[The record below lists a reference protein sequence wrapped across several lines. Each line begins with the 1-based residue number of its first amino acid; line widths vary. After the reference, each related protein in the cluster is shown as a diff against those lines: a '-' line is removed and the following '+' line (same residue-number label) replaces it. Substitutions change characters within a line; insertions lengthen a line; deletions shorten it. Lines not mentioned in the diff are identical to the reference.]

1 MKLTIKT
8 NFSFSKVNRRI
19 NAMMNSSV
27 REMRQGG
34 AEDFKA
40 NIDSGISPPLKE
52 KTTMQVRKIR
62 GISGDK
68 PLYAT
73 GALYDSIKEVK
84 DGVQMMEYGLFH
96 DKGFKPRKIPVVR
109 KNYYMMMKNLNTRVP
124 ERNFI
129 TIKTETFVRAVNSFW
144 KEFTTALRK

>member
-1 MKLTIKT
+1 MKLKIKT
-8 NFSFSKVNRRI
+8 NFSFSKVGRRI

-34 AEDFKA
+34 AKDFKA
-40 NIDSGISPPLKE
+40 NIDAGLSPPLKQ

-73 GALYDSIKEVK
+73 GALYNSIKEVK
-84 DGVQMMEYGLFH
+84 DGVQMMEYGLLH
-96 DKGFKPRKIPVVR
+96 DKGFKPTNIPVVR
-109 KNYYMMMKNLNTRVP
+109 KNYYMMMKNLNTLVP
-124 ERNFI
+124 KRNFI
-129 TIKTETFVRAVNSFW
+129 TIKTETFVKALNSFW
-144 KEFTTALRK
+144 KEFTTTFRK